1 MHVCPIIELQGG
13 RCVSLHRGRLDEP
26 EIWHVDPLAK
36 AAEFAEAGATL
47 MHVTDFDAI
56 TGDGTNREVIERII
70 RETPSSVQVAGGI
83 RTRERAAEWLDM
95 GAARVVIGT
104 AAVINPDV
112 VTETA
117 KYHPDAVVLAV
128 DVFQGHVMSQGW
140 RETSAFE
147 PEDFIAHFEQTPLA
161 GIVLTD
167 IDADVGDTDATLSL
181 VHRVAASTR
190 HPVLASGMVRG
201 LDDISRLKYA
211 GQVAGAMVGRA
222 LFRRQID
229 LAEALAVAHAR
240 SGKPAE
246 FI

>member
-1 MHVCPIIELQGG
+1 MIICPIIELQGG

-36 AAEFAEAGATL
+36 AAEFAETGATL
-47 MHVTDFDAI
+47 MQVTDFDAI
-56 TGDGTNREVIERII
+56 TGDDSNRELIERII
-70 RETPSSVQVAGGI
+70 RETPISVQVAGGI
-83 RTRERAAEWLDM
+83 RTRERAAEWLDL

-104 AAVINPDV
+104 AAVLNPSI

-117 KYHPDAVVLAV
+117 KFHPDAVVLAV
-128 DVFQGHVMSQGW
+128 DVYQGHVMSQGW

-147 PEDFIAHFEQTPLA
+147 PEAFISHFEDSPLA
-161 GIVLTD
+161 ALSLTD

-211 GQVAGAMVGRA
+211 GKVAGAMVGRA

-229 LAEALAVAHAR
+229 LAEALAVASAPTAR
-240 SGKPAE
+240 TAD